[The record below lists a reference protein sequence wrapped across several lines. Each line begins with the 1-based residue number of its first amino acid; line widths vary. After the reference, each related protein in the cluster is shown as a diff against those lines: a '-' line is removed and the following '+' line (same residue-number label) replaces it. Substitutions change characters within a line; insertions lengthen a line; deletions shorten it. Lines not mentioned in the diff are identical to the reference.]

1 MSSAVSSWPSRT
13 RACSTSRSSSS
24 WVVTPSYAAT
34 TACAALSASPAVAPA
49 AVGFHAEATHR
60 GVRRT
65 ALGESGDFIGVVN
78 NSLFYSHTE
87 KFSVGVE
94 LNSEINGRRWRYRLT
109 PQLQF
114 SFGKNAIFQF
124 GGGPSQLDRERTDW
138 LITSR
143 LVYSF

>member
-1 MSSAVSSWPSRT
+1 M
-13 RACSTSRSSSS
+13 
-24 WVVTPSYAAT
+24 
-34 TACAALSASPAVAPA
+34 
-49 AVGFHAEATHR
+49 F
-60 GVRRT
+60 GVRHT
-65 ALGESGDFIGVVN
+65 ALGKSGEFVGVLN